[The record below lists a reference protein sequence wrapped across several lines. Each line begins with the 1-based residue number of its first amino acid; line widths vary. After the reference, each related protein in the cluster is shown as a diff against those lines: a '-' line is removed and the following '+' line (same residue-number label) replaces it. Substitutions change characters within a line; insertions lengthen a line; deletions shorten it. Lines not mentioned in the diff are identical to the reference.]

1 MRQMSIGFHEAAL
14 YEAAKDA
21 IRQNLQDNGIEF
33 VRLQF
38 TDLFGFV
45 KNVTIPAEE
54 LEHAWEGKLLFDG
67 SSVSGFSSV
76 EQSDMVLMPDP
87 KTFSAFPWREE
98 DAGIAYLYC
107 DVYGTDGKPFEG
119 CPRGI
124 LKRTLQEASELGYD
138 LQVGPEGEF
147 FLFRT
152 DEFGRPLFD
161 IHDEAGYFDP
171 SPVDQG
177 EEARRDILF
186 TMKKLGYI
194 IEASHH
200 EVAPGQHEVDF
211 RYGDALSI
219 ADKWMTFK
227 QIVKSVAR
235 RHGLYATFLPKPF
248 AGRNGNAMHCN
259 QSLCGRN
266 GNNVFFD
273 PASPDGLSQ
282 IAKHYIGGL
291 LTYATEFAA
300 VANPTVNSYKRL
312 LPGYEAPTN
321 LAWSGC
327 NRSALIRI
335 PHSRGNGTRV
345 ELRNPDPTANP
356 YLLFALMLQAGLEG
370 IKRKIDPP
378 PEVIGSIYDMS
389 KEEREAAGIAA
400 YPRDL
405 QAALDAMRPSSLV
418 RQALGD
424 HSFHIFLEAK
434 QAEWNSFA
442 EQVHPWEI
450 DRYWP
455 KY

>member
-1 MRQMSIGFHEAAL
+1 MAVQIHENAAQEAAR
-14 YEAAKDA
+14 EAVKRSLKDG
-21 IRQNLQDNGIEF
+21 GIEF

-45 KNVTIPAEE
+45 KNVTVPAEE
-54 LEHAWEGKLLFDG
+54 LDRAWEGKLLFDG
-67 SSVSGFSSV
+67 SSVDGFSRV
-76 EQSDMVLMPDP
+76 EQSDMLLIPDAS
-87 KTFSAFPWREE
+87 TFSALPWREE

-107 DVYGTDGKPFEG
+107 DVYGSDGKPFEG

-124 LKRTLQEASELGYD
+124 LKRVLKEAAELGYD

-152 DEFGRPLFD
+152 DELGRPLFD

-186 TMKKLGYI
+186 TMKKLGFV

-259 QSLCGRN
+259 QSLCDADGRN
-266 GNNVFFD
+266 VFYD
-273 PASPDGLSQ
+273 ESSPDGLSQ
-282 IAKHYIGGL
+282 VAKHYIGGL
-291 LTYATEFAA
+291 LTYATEMAA
-300 VANPTVNSYKRL
+300 VTNPTVNSYKRL

-335 PHSRGNGTRV
+335 PQSRGRGTRV

-356 YLLFALMLQAGLEG
+356 YLVFALMLKAGLEG
-370 IKRKIDPP
+370 VKRKIEPP
-378 PEVIGSIYDMS
+378 KEVVGSIYEMS
-389 KEEREAAGIAA
+389 AEERLANGIGA

-405 QAALDAMRPSSLV
+405 QAALDSMRESTFV
-418 RQALGD
+418 REVLGA
-424 HSFHIFLEAK
+424 HSYDIFLDVK
-434 QAEWNSFA
+434 QQEWNSFA

-450 DRYWP
+450 ERYWA
-455 KY
+455 KF